1 MSSALSEICP
11 TVRPDPEQPQSADR
25 HTYGMSDETENRG
38 QPERLSISMIQ
49 IIASVLAAV
58 SASVAASY
66 FGVAGT
72 VIGAALGSVVSV
84 VGGAIYA
91 HSITRTRDRLRRT
104 AVEDAVRQRFDV
116 ADPQTAARARWL
128 APKQLALVA
137 SALFVIAIGTVTGL
151 ELLTGKPVSST
162 VGGGSQSGTSLFGA
176 TDRHSQQPTTPSS
189 TPVESTPASRPTT
202 TVTVTQTP
210 SDTPTTPSPSSTPSA
225 TVTPTGST
233 SPTPSATTTP
243 STSPSP

>member
-1 MSSALSEICP
+1 
-11 TVRPDPEQPQSADR
+11 
-25 HTYGMSDETENRG
+25 MSDETENVR
-38 QPERLSISMIQ
+38 QPEQLSISMTQ

-72 VIGAALGSVVSV
+72 VIGAALGSIVSV

-116 ADPQTAARARWL
+116 AEPRARWL
-128 APKQLALVA
+128 APKQLALAA

-162 VGGGSQSGTSLFGA
+162 VGGGLQSGTSLFGA
-176 TDRHSQQPTTPSS
+176 SDHQNQKTTPADPKS
-189 TPVESTPASRPTT
+189 TSTVPAESTPASRPTT

-210 SDTPTTPSPSSTPSA
+210 SGTPTTPTPSSTPSA

>member
-1 MSSALSEICP
+1 
-11 TVRPDPEQPQSADR
+11 
-25 HTYGMSDETENRG
+25 MSDETENMG
-38 QPERLSISMIQ
+38 QPERLSISMTQ

-72 VIGAALGSVVSV
+72 VIGAALGSIVSV

-104 AVEDAVRQRFDV
+104 AVEEAIRQRFDV
-116 ADPQTAARARWL
+116 AEPSTAPRARWL
-128 APKQLALVA
+128 APKQIALAA

-151 ELLTGKPVSST
+151 ELLTGKPVSSA
-162 VGGGSQSGTSLFGA
+162 VGGGSRSGTTLFGA
-176 TDRHSQQPTTPSS
+176 TDRHGQQPTTPSN
-189 TPVESTPASRPTT
+189 TPVKSTPASRPTT
-202 TVTVTQTP
+202 TVTITHTP
-210 SDTPTTPSPSSTPSA
+210 SGTPTTTTPSSTPST

-243 STSPSP
+243 TTLPSP